1 MFTFSSVFVILLLIL
16 TKLMPL
22 TYCDNQIP
30 CESKNSWYQNEFS
43 CCFNETQINDF
54 EFCTFGYFGEENFN
68 QDLFFSENSID
79 CLVENPNEYYFSN
92 SSEANCT
99 DLPNL
104 VSQNYLCWS
113 HYKKDWQ
120 WKCYDNK
127 NFAELNYTI
136 ETTNDVLD
144 GSVVA
149 MDEDSKFELKL
160 RIFEGVPEP
169 IYKLNDIYVEKNDS
183 VDNEI
188 IINYVFWY
196 TDIPTSCGHPY
207 PFELFIKQAGFEC
220 QSDGTSSKKC
230 RRFSFYLEDVR
241 NCMSKKVTII
251 LAILIPTCLLI
262 SLTICLWYCYRKR
275 IFPFTNGCCDKRKTR
290 ENHTIITLSKS
301 QLRPNNHQQSHINNH
316 YASVTPSND
325 YVIDDS
331 RFTEI
336 DLNESE
342 SHHQQRPNLTPMTS
356 YIETVTARYDV
367 SLLDNAPN

>member
-1 MFTFSSVFVILLLIL
+1 MIIKSLVSQRILGIKMNSVVVLMKH
-16 TKLMPL
+16 KLMIL
-22 TYCDNQIP
+22 NFVHLGILEKRISIKT
-30 CESKNSWYQNEFS
+30 
-43 CCFNETQINDF
+43 CFLVKIQLIALWKTQRN
-54 EFCTFGYFGEENFN
+54 TF
-68 QDLFFSENSID
+68 
-79 CLVENPNEYYFSN
+79 FSN

-188 IINYVFWY
+188 IINYLFWY

-207 PFELFIKQAGFEC
+207 PFELFLKQAGFEC
-220 QSDGTSSKKC
+220 QNEDQSEKC
-230 RRFSFYLEDVR
+230 RRFRSQSF
-241 NCMSKKVTII
+241 T
-251 LAILIPTCLLI
+251 
-262 SLTICLWYCYRKR
+262 SLMA
-275 IFPFTNGCCDKRKTR
+275 D
-290 ENHTIITLSKS
+290 
-301 QLRPNNHQQSHINNH
+301 LRQDNIW
-316 YASVTPSND
+316 
-325 YVIDDS
+325 
-331 RFTEI
+331 
-336 DLNESE
+336 
-342 SHHQQRPNLTPMTS
+342 LTT
-356 YIETVTARYDV
+356 
-367 SLLDNAPN
+367 